1 MRLPDSARLPLAEG
15 LRAPLSCLSEARFG
29 IVFGSIGAAR
39 DCLETALAYAS
50 ERTQFGR
57 PVAGFQ
63 LTQQKLAD
71 MSLELSKGLLL
82 ALHLAR
88 LKEAGT
94 LRPEQVSVG
103 KLNNVREAIAIA
115 RECRTILGGAGITLD
130 YSPLRHASNLES
142 VLSYE
147 GTSEIH
153 TLVIGQAL
161 TGLPLTHDPGAAPR
175 EQEVNAG
182 RMPLTAGYRAGV
194 TLALDILLLS
204 VDPDLRIVR
213 QREYTGYAM
222 RAADLVELTVARRVE
237 TRGRWLK
244 WIHVLDAQPT
254 GEPLLDASLAALAT
268 SRQRID
274 AASWMCRQPGRGVV
288 TDGLAR
294 LETQEAVRLYSR
306 RLNSRLTLIEPALLD
321 PARQAQV
328 RARLDRFAA
337 AGAAADVLDW
347 ALAGLVHECDLWIPG
362 HFDRAAQR
370 RYKEAAR
377 GRRGTDLADPV
388 EATIRVL
395 MGEAH
400 KARNVDLN
408 G

>member
-1 MRLPDSARLPLAEG
+1 VRLPDSARLPLAEG

-161 TGLPLTHDPGAAPR
+161 TGLPA
-175 EQEVNAG
+175 
-182 RMPLTAGYRAGV
+182 YR
-194 TLALDILLLS
+194 
-204 VDPDLRIVR
+204 
-213 QREYTGYAM
+213 
-222 RAADLVELTVARRVE
+222 
-237 TRGRWLK
+237 
-244 WIHVLDAQPT
+244 
-254 GEPLLDASLAALAT
+254 
-268 SRQRID
+268 
-274 AASWMCRQPGRGVV
+274 
-288 TDGLAR
+288 
-294 LETQEAVRLYSR
+294 
-306 RLNSRLTLIEPALLD
+306 
-321 PARQAQV
+321 
-328 RARLDRFAA
+328 
-337 AGAAADVLDW
+337 
-347 ALAGLVHECDLWIPG
+347 
-362 HFDRAAQR
+362 
-370 RYKEAAR
+370 
-377 GRRGTDLADPV
+377 
-388 EATIRVL
+388 
-395 MGEAH
+395 
-400 KARNVDLN
+400 
-408 G
+408 